1 MLITTAVYMITFIS
15 IQRNCNFCCLAFS
28 HSTSLYGTHFTNKI
42 DGGVHHVVQRRWQTQ
57 RSLSA
62 SYSTAEHNNCQSNC
76 GPNNV
81 VGVDYE
87 DKLQSDPETWQF
99 NRKLLRKSRRRGPKS
114 AEDMLIEAI
123 RDQDGGIQPD
133 VYSYTICMQAWCK
146 AKEPQKAQNILE
158 LLCSQS
164 VSDPGN
170 ERIKPNIISY
180 HTVIRGWCSIGMVQ
194 KGEEIV
200 RILERTEGSPRPDVA
215 VYNCI
220 LHGYTQQLVHR
231 RGERLVKRDD
241 KESRK
246 LVAKKS
252 LKLLNNLE
260 AAYDKD
266 HSLLLK
272 PDIITYNSVL
282 HALARDGNHRQ
293 AEGILRK
300 MERGLTHAEPDIISY
315 SSVVDAYIKGK
326 AKNAAKKADMLLE
339 RAEKTYHKKLAE
351 VGPDQ
356 SQHETLSLFKPNV
369 ELYSTVINAYA
380 YSHDKKVAIPRVIG
394 ILRKMERLY
403 AEGDESMRPNVVT
416 YNAVINAHAKSSDPE
431 VPFQV
436 ESIVNQMWENGVMP
450 DTLTYNSLMKVWS
463 NSNCTQTDDKN
474 GNPEPI
480 KRMLGLLDEMMS
492 RGVRPNTNTFNSIIH
507 GLGKFNQPLLAEEI
521 IEQMKEYG
529 VDPDV
534 WSYNSAIAAWARSNS
549 SEGGEMAERLLD
561 KMERGVD
568 VPMPD
573 SVTYCS
579 VINAWAKRRD
589 PQRAELVLKRM
600 ESRYNSK
607 INGPKPT
614 VLAYKTVIRSYADC
628 YSQGNNEEVLIHTEA
643 LIKKLNECR

>member
-1 MLITTAVYMITFIS
+1 M
-15 IQRNCNFCCLAFS
+15 
-28 HSTSLYGTHFTNKI
+28 HFPKI
-42 DGGVHHVVQRRWQTQ
+42 DGRLHRGVQHRWETQ

-62 SYSTAEHNNCQSNC
+62 SYSTAAENNFQSSC

-81 VGVDYE
+81 VGVVDYE

-99 NRKLLRKSRRRGPKS
+99 NRTLLRNARRRGPKS
-114 AEDMLIEAI
+114 AEDMLFQAI
-123 RDQDGGIQPD
+123 LDQDGGIQPD

-158 LLCSQS
+158 LLCLRS
-164 VSDPGN
+164 VSDPGDD
-170 ERIKPNIISY
+170 RLKPSIISY

-194 KGEEIV
+194 NGEEIV
-200 RILERTEGSPRPDVA
+200 RMLERTEGSPRPDVA

-220 LHGYTQQLVHR
+220 LHGYTQQLVQK

-260 AAYDKD
+260 AAYEKD
-266 HSLLLK
+266 NSLLLK

-300 MERGLTHAEPDIISY
+300 MERGLTYVEPDIISY
-315 SSVVDAYIKGK
+315 STVVDAYVKGK
-326 AKNAAKKADMLLE
+326 ARNAAKKADMLLE
-339 RAEKTYHKKLAE
+339 RADKAYHKKLSE
-351 VGPDQ
+351 LRPDQ
-356 SQHETLSLFKPNV
+356 SLSLFKPNV

-380 YSHDKKVAIPRVIG
+380 YSHDKEVAIQRVMS

-403 AEGDESMRPNVVT
+403 AEGDQSMRPNVVT
-416 YNAVINAHAKSSDPE
+416 YNAVVNAHAKSSDPE
-431 VPFQV
+431 VPFQA

-507 GLGKFNQPLLAEEI
+507 GLGKFNQPLLAEKI
-521 IEQMKEYG
+521 IEEMKEYG
-529 VDPDV
+529 VNPDV
-534 WSYNSAIAAWARSNS
+534 WSFNSAIAAWARSNS